1 MVASLLK
8 LLTTGIQDERLAYK
22 DTFYPFA
29 KVWQT
34 TGRFTT
40 QWVRLDFESTPT
52 FGSTHFLRLLR
63 KGHLLTR
70 LFLVSEMPSL
80 WEPQAAAEAAAAA
93 AGTAFVGPKFG
104 WTNSLGHA
112 LIDSM
117 TMSIGNTQVEQ
128 LDGRLLEMLDEY
140 TVPLEKTTTVNRLIK
155 RKEDGFSEDSF
166 GRSPQPVT
174 VYTPLP
180 FWFARGDPGCALPI
194 DAIQH
199 DEVRIGVRFRG
210 LQGLYYTDSRN
221 VGLGGEGAEMG
232 GRGGEGGGE
241 GSALWPLGNS
251 KFYRADA
258 GGSVVP
264 GLRADN
270 PLVTEISGITMPA
283 LAALPL
289 GETYMLAEYVYV
301 DQPEANRFR
310 LADLQ
315 VPIVQH
321 YPLQPFSS
329 RGLPTARIPLR
340 IPNPTRD
347 LYWMCQR
354 VEAPS
359 YNAYFLATRDLSN
372 NAVPVAPWWPNAQG
386 LQGNQPGFLVPGF
399 AYRNSE
405 PLRGAALVYEGSLVR
420 WRTQAPAAFRSVLP
434 SWEMK
439 KSPWI
444 NRYFYNLSFGLWN
457 GYTAFTRARG
467 EANLDKIMNMDML
480 LEFAPRRGSNN
491 PSHVPTYMVYSWA
504 ETYNLLR
511 VYGGRAGLLF
521 AY

>member
-8 LLTTGIQDERLAYK
+8 LLTTGMQDERIAYK
-22 DTFYPFA
+22 ETFYPFA
-29 KVWQT
+29 KLWQP

-40 QWVRLDFESTPT
+40 QWVRLDFESAPA
-52 FGSTHFLRLLR
+52 FGSTHFIRLLR
-63 KGHLLTR
+63 KGHLITR
-70 LFLVSEMPSL
+70 LFLVTTMPNL
-80 WEPQAAAEAAAAA
+80 MQAQGSAEAAA
-93 AGTAFVGPKFG
+93 GPAFVGPKFG

-112 LIDSM
+112 LIESA
-117 TMSIGNTQVEQ
+117 TMAIGNTQVEQ
-128 LDGRLLEMLDEY
+128 LDARLMEMLDEY

-155 RKEDGFSEDSF
+155 RKEDGFGVDSF
-166 GRSPQPVT
+166 GRSLLPEV

-180 FWFARGDPGCALPI
+180 FWFSRGDPGCALPI

-199 DEVRIGVRFRG
+199 DDVRIGIRFRG

-221 VGLGGEGAEMG
+221 AAVLGGREGLHEGIAPG
-232 GRGGEGGGE
+232 G
-241 GSALWPLGNS
+241 ALWPISSS
-251 KFYRADA
+251 KFYKADA
-258 GGSVVP
+258 AGAVVP
-264 GLRADN
+264 GLAAGD
-270 PLVTEISGITMPA
+270 PLVTEISGIQMPTVA
-283 LAALPL
+283 EMPL
-289 GETYMLAEYVYV
+289 GETYVLAEYVYL

-321 YPLQPFSS
+321 YPIQPFAN
-329 RGLPTARIPLR
+329 RGLSTARIRLTV
-340 IPNPTRD
+340 PNPTRD

-354 VEAPS
+354 VEAPA
-359 YNAYFLATRDLSN
+359 YNAYFLATRDLSS
-372 NAVPVAPWWPNAQG
+372 NATPIAPWWPNAQG
-386 LQGNQPGFLVPGF
+386 LQGNQPGFLIPGF

-405 PLRGAALVYEGSLVR
+405 PLRGVALMYEGSLVR
-420 WRTQAPAAFRSVLP
+420 WRTQAPAAYRSVLP

-467 EANLDKIMNMDML
+467 EANLDKIMNIDLL
-480 LEFAPRRGSNN
+480 LEFASNRGSNN
-491 PSHVPTYMVYSWA
+491 PNHVPAYMVYIWA
-504 ETYNLLR
+504 ETYNMLR
-511 VYGGRAGLLF
+511 VFGGRAGLLF

>member
-22 DTFYPFA
+22 ETFYPFA
-29 KVWQT
+29 KLWRPV
-34 TGRFTT
+34 GRFTT
-40 QWVRLDFESTPT
+40 QWARLDFESTPT
-52 FGSTHFLRLLR
+52 FGSTHFIRLLQ
-63 KGHLLTR
+63 KGHLITR
-70 LFLVSEMPSL
+70 LFLVTTMPNL
-80 WEPQAAAEAAAAA
+80 YRPQAAAEAAA
-93 AGTAFVGPKFG
+93 GPSFVGPKFG

-112 LIDSM
+112 LVESATM
-117 TMSIGNTQVEQ
+117 TIGNMQVEQ
-128 LDGRLLEMLDEY
+128 LDGRLMEMLDEY

-155 RKEDGFSEDSF
+155 RKEDGFGEDSF
-166 GRSPQPVT
+166 GRSAEPVV
-174 VYTPLP
+174 VYTPMP

-199 DEVRIGVRFRG
+199 DAVRIGIRFRN

-221 VGLGGEGAEMG
+221 VGITDGS
-232 GRGGEGGGE
+232 GGGIHE
-241 GSALWPLGNS
+241 GTAPGAALWPMGGS
-251 KFYRADA
+251 KFYKEDLS
-258 GGSVVP
+258 GGAVVP

-270 PLVTEISGITMPA
+270 PLVAEVPGITMPS
-283 LAALPL
+283 LAELPM
-289 GETYMLAEYVYV
+289 GETYMLAEYVYL

-321 YPLQPFSS
+321 YPLQPYPS
-329 RGLPTARIPLR
+329 RGVPTARIRLTV
-340 IPNPTRD
+340 PNPTRD

-354 VEAPS
+354 VEAPA
-359 YNAYFLATRDLSN
+359 YNAYFLATRDLSS
-372 NAVPVAPWWPNAQG
+372 NAVPIAPWWPNAQG
-386 LQGNQPGFLVPGF
+386 LLGNQPGFLIPGY

-405 PLRGAALVYEGSLVR
+405 PLRGIALMYEGSLVR

-444 NRYFYNLSFGLWN
+444 NRYYYNLSFGLWN
-457 GYTAFTRARG
+457 GYSAFTRPRG
-467 EANLDKIMNMDML
+467 EANLDKIMNMEML
-480 LEFAPRRGSNN
+480 LEFAPNRGSNN
-491 PSHVPTYMVYSWA
+491 PNHVHSYIVYMWA